1 LTGFGPKERTVRN
14 LLLAVLILI
23 AVAAL
28 FVSPLLDMGNLRNT
42 TRSGQD
48 RTELRYHGNSH
59 LPNTGLAARPAFVFD
74 E

>member
-1 LTGFGPKERTVRN
+1 MRN
-14 LLLAVLILI
+14 LLFAVLILI

-28 FVSPLLDMGNLRNT
+28 FVSPLLDMGNLRNS
-42 TRSGQD
+42 TRSGQN

-59 LPNTGLAARPAFVFD
+59 LPDAELAARPLSVFD

>member
-1 LTGFGPKERTVRN
+1 MRN

-28 FVSPLLDMGNLRNT
+28 FVSPLLDMGNLRST
-42 TRSGQD
+42 SRSGQN

-59 LPNTGLAARPAFVFD
+59 LSDVGLAARPAFVFD